1 MKIETVRIENIELH
15 NFKNVKFGEL
25 SFQNTRKVPYQASVL
40 GLYGQNGSGKT
51 ALIDAMELLQFLLR
65 GEVVPHYFADY
76 IHVES
81 DKAFLVYAFSLKIQ
95 GEDKPVSLRYEVS
108 LAKKDLS
115 SNNGTLGVSQ
125 SGMELNRVLIQDEK
139 LVVSGG
145 REKKRILFDG
155 SKKDPFGATLKP
167 DRLSALGEADV
178 RMEADVIKRIAC
190 EQNSKSFLFSHELGV
205 IFEKHFTG
213 SRDVVFLRRLA
224 GYGLAELFV
233 ITTASLGV
241 ISLQALPLS
250 FKQYE
255 DKSFGT
261 IMLPLKR
268 PTLIPKSVLSASAQ
282 VIEGM
287 NVVLDK
293 IVPGLTIGLKSL
305 GDELD
310 KNGHV
315 LTKVEIVSHKNASD
329 IPLRYESEGIKKI
342 VSILN
347 LLMGVYNN
355 SSLTVVIDE
364 LDSGVFEYLLG
375 ELLQIISER
384 GKGQLIFTSHNLRLL
399 ETIDR
404 GFVAFTTTNPNNRY
418 IRLKGVKTTNNLRDF
433 YYRDLM
439 LGGQDEE
446 LYDETHNQ
454 EIALALRSAGR
465 RSQ

>member
-1 MKIETVRIENIELH
+1 
-15 NFKNVKFGEL
+15 
-25 SFQNTRKVPYQASVL
+25 
-40 GLYGQNGSGKT
+40 
-51 ALIDAMELLQFLLR
+51 
-65 GEVVPHYFADY
+65 
-76 IHVES
+76 
-81 DKAFLVYAFSLKIQ
+81 
-95 GEDKPVSLRYEVS
+95 
-108 LAKKDLS
+108 
-115 SNNGTLGVSQ
+115 
-125 SGMELNRVLIQDEK
+125 
-139 LVVSGG
+139 
-145 REKKRILFDG
+145 
-155 SKKDPFGATLKP
+155 
-167 DRLSALGEADV
+167 
-178 RMEADVIKRIAC
+178 
-190 EQNSKSFLFSHELGV
+190 
-205 IFEKHFTG
+205 
-213 SRDVVFLRRLA
+213 
-224 GYGLAELFV
+224 
-233 ITTASLGV
+233 
-241 ISLQALPLS
+241 
-250 FKQYE
+250 
-255 DKSFGT
+255 
-261 IMLPLKR
+261 
-268 PTLIPKSVLSASAQ
+268 
-282 VIEGM
+282 M
-287 NVVLDK
+287 NAVLDK

-315 LTKVEIVSHKNASD
+315 LTKVEIVSHKNVSD

-465 RSQ
+465 RS